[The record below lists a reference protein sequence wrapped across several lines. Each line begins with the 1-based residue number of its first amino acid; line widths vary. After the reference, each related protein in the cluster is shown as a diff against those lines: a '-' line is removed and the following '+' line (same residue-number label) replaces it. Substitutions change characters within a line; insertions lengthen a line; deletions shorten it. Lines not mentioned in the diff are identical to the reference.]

1 MIKWYSQETTPYKS
15 IKEKCMQPYEIK
27 PDTGLCTILGHNAQ
41 TGYMRRYFNRIMK
54 HNGINA
60 TAIALNI
67 TDEHFDF
74 TMTNV
79 GQSKVDK
86 MMIEREFAQKAL
98 HYCNS
103 LDEVSQRE
111 GRVDFVEVED
121 GKVKGFCL
129 DDETKSL
136 FDKPE
141 FLDDQILFVAKMM
154 LIASRWF
161 NAKID
166 VDDIP
171 LLIGEKN
178 E

>member
-1 MIKWYSQETTPYKS
+1 
-15 IKEKCMQPYEIK
+15 MQPHEIK

-41 TGYMRRYFNRIMK
+41 TGYIRKYFNKIMK

-74 TMTNV
+74 TMSNV

-86 MMIEREFAQKAL
+86 MMIEKEFQEKAVS
-98 HYCNS
+98 YCNS

-111 GRVDFVEVED
+111 GRVDFIEVKD
-121 GKVKGFCL
+121 GQVKGFCF
-129 DDETKSL
+129 DDEAKKL

-141 FLDDQILFVAKMM
+141 FLDDQILFVTKMM
-154 LIASRWF
+154 LIANRWF
-161 NAKID
+161 NANID
-166 VDDIP
+166 TDDIP
-171 LLIGEKN
+171 ILIGESH
-178 E
+178 

>member
-1 MIKWYSQETTPYKS
+1 MKPE
-15 IKEKCMQPYEIK
+15 EIK

-41 TGYMRRYFNRIMK
+41 TGYMRRYFNKIMK
-54 HNGINA
+54 YNDKNA

-86 MMIEREFAQKAL
+86 MMIEREFGAKAI
-98 HYCNS
+98 HYCEELNTCAKK
-103 LDEVSQRE
+103 EN
-111 GRVDFVEVED
+111 RVDFIEVEE
-121 GKVKGFCL
+121 GKIKGYCL
-129 DDETKSL
+129 DDEAKSL

-141 FLDDQILFVAKMM
+141 FLDEQILFVAKMM
-154 LIASRWF
+154 LLANRWF
-161 NAKID
+161 STKID

-171 LLIGEKN
+171 VLIGN
-178 E
+178 N